1 MDELQP
7 RFGCMRDGLPM
18 GRFVGG
24 LGVRLINGRYPFEM
38 REESMK
44 LVFGIEKRHIAAFAL
59 LLLCLSGLTLAQ
71 TTVTGGISGTVT
83 DPSGAMVGK
92 AILTL
97 KSVAT
102 GETTTTTSSATG
114 DFQLPLLKP
123 GDYTLIVNRD
133 NFKSLTRPVTVLLG
147 QNSTL
152 NLALELGT
160 GTTVIEVSSGPALLQ
175 TEDANI
181 TTTFDTH
188 TVQNIPNPGNDI
200 TYVAQT
206 APGVSMNT
214 SSGNG
219 YGNFSAFGL
228 PGTANLFT
236 INGNDYNDPFL
247 NLNNSGPSNLLLG
260 TNAVQ
265 EVSLSRNSYTGQYGR
280 QAGAQMDVSTKSGSN
295 AFHGGPNYDWT
306 GQALYAHAYFLTRI
320 NPPGPF
326 QPNHDH
332 A

>member
-1 MDELQP
+1 
-7 RFGCMRDGLPM
+7 
-18 GRFVGG
+18 
-24 LGVRLINGRYPFEM
+24 
-38 REESMK
+38 MK

-59 LLLCLSGLTLAQ
+59 LLLCLSNLTLGQ

-83 DPSGAMVGK
+83 DPSGAMVGGAK
-92 AILTL
+92 LTL

-123 GDYTLIVNRD
+123 GDYTLIVSQD
-133 NFKSLTRPVTVLLG
+133 NFKSLTRTVTVLLG

-160 GTTVIEVSSGPALLQ
+160 GTTVIEVTSGPALLQ

-188 TVQNIPNPGNDI
+188 IVQNIPNPGNDI

-247 NLNNSGPSNLLLG
+247 NLNNSG
-260 TNAVQ
+260 A
-265 EVSLSRNSYTGQYGR
+265 
-280 QAGAQMDVSTKSGSN
+280 
-295 AFHGGPNYDWT
+295 
-306 GQALYAHAYFLTRI
+306 
-320 NPPGPF
+320 
-326 QPNHDH
+326 
-332 A
+332 